1 MTSNPMKTKKARNCF
16 QGAKDCV
23 PLKRHEAAN
32 EGDEMDSFSCN
43 NASVCLPSRES
54 DVLNRVPLDTYRRP
68 KVDLRLDRHDR
79 GNVAVLACKG
89 RLTTGV
95 SSLVF
100 CEALQDAL
108 RSHHCVLLDLTAVDE
123 VDCGALGALASCLS
137 MAREQGH
144 IVRCCGASRMV
155 REVLELTRLGRF
167 MAFYDSE
174 RVALEALRM
183 CAA

>member
-1 MTSNPMKTKKARNCF
+1 M
-16 QGAKDCV
+16 
-23 PLKRHEAAN
+23 E
-32 EGDEMDSFSCN
+32 
-43 NASVCLPSRES
+43 
-54 DVLNRVPLDTYRRP
+54 
-68 KVDLRLDRHDR
+68 LRLERHDR
-79 GNVAVLACKG
+79 ANVAVLACKG

-108 RSHHCVLLDLTAVDE
+108 RGHHCVLLDLSGVRE
-123 VDCGALGALASCLS
+123 IDCGALGGLASCLS

-144 IVRCCGASRMV
+144 IVRCCGASKVV

-167 MAFYDSE
+167 MGFYDSE
-174 RVALEALRM
+174 RTALEALSM

>member
-1 MTSNPMKTKKARNCF
+1 MR
-16 QGAKDCV
+16 
-23 PLKRHEAAN
+23 LE
-32 EGDEMDSFSCN
+32 
-43 NASVCLPSRES
+43 
-54 DVLNRVPLDTYRRP
+54 RR
-68 KVDLRLDRHDR
+68 DR

-108 RSHHCVLLDLTAVDE
+108 RAHHCVLLDLAGVRE
-123 VDCGALGALASCLS
+123 IDCGTLGALASCLG
-137 MAREQGH
+137 MARDQGH
-144 IVRCCGASRMV
+144 IVRCCGASKMV

-167 MAFYDSE
+167 MGFYDSE
-174 RVALEALRM
+174 RTALEALSM